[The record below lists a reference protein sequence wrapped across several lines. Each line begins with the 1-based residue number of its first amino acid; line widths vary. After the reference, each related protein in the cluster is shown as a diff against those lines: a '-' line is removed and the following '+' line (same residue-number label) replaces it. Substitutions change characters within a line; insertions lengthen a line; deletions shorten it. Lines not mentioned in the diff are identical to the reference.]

1 MARAKKLTPR
11 GLRALVLE
19 EKRRMDRRRRK
30 IAETSDPIADGIED
44 PAYANAE
51 EVDADE
57 FAGSLEK
64 DIDYIKALKIH
75 ERKLRHQLKRVTE
88 AKKRLRSRV
97 IKKI

>member
-19 EKRRMDRRRRK
+19 EKRRMARRK
-30 IAETSDPIADGIED
+30 RISETSDPVAAGIED
-44 PAYANAE
+44 PEKVDAE
-51 EVDADE
+51 EVDASE

-64 DIDYIKALKIH
+64 DIDYIKALKIQ
-75 ERKLRHQLKRVTE
+75 ETKLRSQLKRIQE
-88 AKKRLRSRV
+88 AKKRLRNRV